1 MRLLLSFAF
10 AFASAVFGADAS
22 AITGVWRSQMDGVPA
37 LVMTFSD
44 EGGELTGAILFYMI
58 RRDPGQPVRSV
69 PGHPEPLFN
78 LKFDGK
84 VLDFKVS
91 HRRSHGARTA
101 NDPPVPFRLKLT
113 GPNEGLLIR
122 DKDEHEALKVQ
133 RHK

>member
-1 MRLLLSFAF
+1 
-10 AFASAVFGADAS
+10 
-22 AITGVWRSQMDGVPA
+22 MDGVPA

-78 LKFDGK
+78 LKFDGN